1 MAVRSIRQA
10 WLWPKLVVIFD
21 GTKLASLANVT
32 QTVTGGLSTANTI
45 SSITFDARSGGITA
59 YTGSAIAIDAS
70 QITSGTLTTTRGGT
84 GLNTFTN
91 QGVFYASST
100 SAMSQVS
107 SSTEGHLLT
116 INASGAPTFAHLS
129 GGTF

>member
-1 MAVRSIRQA
+1 MPGCNNFKAIVFSY
-10 WLWPKLVVIFD
+10 KLNVQL
-21 GTKLASLANVT
+21 GHAN
-32 QTVTGGLSTANTI
+32 LHFYLLI
-45 SSITFDARSGGITA
+45 SSTYLIIDIIMIFWLFSVICGRSV
-59 YTGSAIAIDAS
+59 SAIAIDAS